1 MRLKISH
8 TTTYAYD
15 RPVDYALLQLRLT
28 PRGGV
33 AGQNVLSWSTRYEG
47 ASLQVAYED
56 HFRNAVEM
64 VQMDDG
70 SQSVSIH
77 CSGEI
82 ETEDRTGVVGPGCGL
97 APLWLYRQPT
107 KATTAGPVIRKLAA
121 GAKDTLAE
129 NALSG
134 VHDLSDRVAEAVSY
148 AKGTTHVATSAEEAA
163 SAGQGVCQDHAQIL
177 ISAARHLACRRATS
191 RATCCC
197 RTGSTRRPPTAGPR
211 SGWRGWDG
219 SASTSPTPSAPMIAT
234 CVWPSVATI
243 PRRPR
248 CTGCARA
255 APRKSF
261 AFPCRFSN
269 RVTLPDSSRACYRS
283 FDAR

>member
-33 AGQNVLSWSTRYEG
+33 AGQNVISWSTRYEG
-47 ASLQVAYED
+47 ATLQVAYED

-64 VQMDDG
+64 VQMDEG

-107 KATTAGPVIRKLAA
+107 KATTPGPVIRKLAA

-134 VHDLSDRVAEAVSY
+134 VHDLSARVAEAVPY

-177 ISAARHLACRRATS
+177 ISAARHLGLPARYV
-191 RATCCC
+191 
-197 RTGSTRRPPTAGPR
+197 
-211 SGWRGWDG
+211 SGYLLLSDRIDQEAAHGW
-219 SASTSPTPSAPMIAT
+219 AE
-234 CVWPSVATI
+234 VWLEGLGWVGFDVSNAICPDDRYVRVAVG
-243 PRRPR
+243 RDYSE
-248 CTGCARA
+248 A
-255 APRKSF
+255 APVHGLRQG
-261 AFPCRFSN
+261 
-269 RVTLPDSSRACYRS
+269 
-283 FDAR
+283 DASEELCVSLQVQQ